1 MHIFSH
7 KTVQLF
13 VRSLRGYIKSFCTEK
28 VDSHYREQLTSFL
41 KRLTLFLRTLTPYG
55 YCLLVILLSF
65 LISVDPSCRWYI

>member
-13 VRSLRGYIKSFCTEK
+13 VRSLRGYTKSFCTEK

-41 KRLTLFLRTLTPYG
+41 KWLTF
-55 YCLLVILLSF
+55 S
-65 LISVDPSCRWYI
+65 